1 MCIFFLQ
8 LMDYE
13 PRAREQ
19 VPLLLDLG
27 QEVPALLKAMESGD
41 TDLIYT
47 VLLRMH
53 VKMPLAE
60 FYVCI
65 YMFVCAAYLILI
77 CSQLNYLFLTIS
89 LKFVT
94 ILWPKLYTSST
105 AMRTTPKNSMIS
117 IPKSL
122 ILMLKQLCI

>member
-1 MCIFFLQ
+1 
-8 LMDYE
+8 MDYE

-53 VKMPLAE
+53 SKMPLAD
-60 FYVCI
+60 FYVC
-65 YMFVCAAYLILI
+65 A
-77 CSQLNYLFLTIS
+77 QLFFIFFAFPSTRIFLKLFLYNLS
-89 LKFVT
+89 LSVENKKLSFGSVT
-94 ILWPKLYTSST
+94 LH
-105 AMRTTPKNSMIS
+105 
-117 IPKSL
+117 
-122 ILMLKQLCI
+122 